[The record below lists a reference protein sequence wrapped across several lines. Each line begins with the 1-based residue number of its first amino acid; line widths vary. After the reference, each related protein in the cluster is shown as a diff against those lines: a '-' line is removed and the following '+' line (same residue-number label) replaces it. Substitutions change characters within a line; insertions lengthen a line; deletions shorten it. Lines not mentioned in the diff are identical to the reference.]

1 MSVTDETSEL
11 AAREAALTEQVVASF
26 AGAPDPR
33 TRELLQALV
42 RHAHAFAREVR
53 LSEREWET
61 AIGFLT
67 RAGHITDDKR
77 QEFILLS
84 DVLGLSMLTI
94 GINAPRDPSV
104 TEPTVFGPFF
114 VEGSPEVRYG
124 GDIAEGVPG
133 DPCWVEGRVTDA
145 AGTPLADARIELWE
159 ADDDGMYDV
168 QYGDDRT
175 GGRAHTFTDE
185 DGRYGVWSVK
195 PTAYPIPGDGPV
207 GDLLRVSERS
217 PMRPAH
223 LHYMVTAE
231 GFQTLVTHC
240 FVDGDPHLA
249 DDAVFGVKRSLIVGV
264 EQQPPGDGPAGRT
277 LEQPWWRMTF
287 DLKLARKEGAAA

>member
-1 MSVTDETSEL
+1 MSIADAAHEL
-11 AAREAALTEQVVASF
+11 AAREAALTDEVLASF
-26 AGAPDPR
+26 NGTPDPR

-42 RHAHAFAREVR
+42 RHVHAFAREVR
-53 LSEREWET
+53 LTEREWAE
-61 AIGFLT
+61 AIAFLT
-67 RAGHITDDKR
+67 RAGDITDDKR

-114 VEGSPEVRYG
+114 VDGSPEVPYG
-124 GDIAEGVPG
+124 GDIAEGVAG

-145 AGTPLADARIELWE
+145 AGEPVAGAKIELWE

-168 QYGDDRT
+168 QYSDGRT
-175 GGRAHTFTDE
+175 SGRAHTYADD

-207 GDLLRVSERS
+207 GELLRASQRS

-223 LHYMVTAE
+223 LHYMVTAD
-231 GFQTLVTHC
+231 GFDTLVTHC

-249 DDAVFGVKRSLIVGV
+249 DDAVFGVKRSLIVAV
-264 EQQPPGDGPAGRT
+264 SEQPPGSGPGGRT
-277 LEQPWWRMTF
+277 LEGPWWHMHF
-287 DLKLARKEGAAA
+287 DLKLARTEGGAA